1 MMRLVLI
8 VFWKFVHLV
17 FVWNKCCLVIIT
29 ASKRKINE
37 MLCLSDLLTFVQFEK
52 REKYLKRI
60 VTWRRVQPAT
70 CLKVT
75 VLHRCFSHFI
85 NCINGTKSRNAPQ
98 ISVYGIHLLVLLF
111 FFFLRCSVP
120 FLKTFF
126 CLNLLTSSCV
136 NEKV

>member
-8 VFWKFVHLV
+8 VFWKFVCLV
-17 FVWNKCCLVIIT
+17 FVWNKCCPVIIA

-37 MLCLSDLLTFVQFEK
+37 MLCLRDLLTFVQFEK

-70 CLKVT
+70 SLKVT
-75 VLHRCFSHFI
+75 VLHGCFSHFI
-85 NCINGTKSRNAPQ
+85 NCVNGTKSRNAPQ

-111 FFFLRCSVP
+111 FFFVFWGVAFLSWKHFSVWFYWLHP
-120 FLKTFF
+120 P
-126 CLNLLTSSCV
+126 
-136 NEKV
+136 

>member
-70 CLKVT
+70 SLKVT
-75 VLHRCFSHFI
+75 VLHGCFSHFI

-111 FFFLRCSVP
+111 FFFFFWGVASLSWKHFSVWIYWRHP
-120 FLKTFF
+120 A
-126 CLNLLTSSCV
+126 
-136 NEKV
+136 